1 MQLYIVDSPIGI
13 FALNDAGEIVGKS
26 LFKGGSAEA
35 AKLVAKI
42 NKGEAPKEVTNF
54 LRGLAKRRKFKK
66 LIFDNP
72 KLAGALEGRIA
83 AEIHVQRPCPAAS
96 KFRRKLASTALKLK
110 VFKSEVEFE
119 DFVRDVSLQ
128 LASLSVR
135 EAAAKRDAF
144 AIQAARALDDLD
156 KTLNLFSGRI
166 REWYGLIFPELNGLI
181 ESHEAYLKLVAKLGE
196 KSNFALNALLKRGVP
211 ADKAKLI
218 AQSAVKSMGAK
229 PSDADVAPIRDFCA
243 LGLELF
249 ALRKRVEA
257 YLVELMNDVAPNLT
271 ALIGPT
277 LSAKLIS
284 LAGGL
289 ESLARMPAS
298 TIQVLGAEKALF
310 RALRTGTRPPKHG
323 LIFQHALLHQSPR
336 WQRGKIARALA
347 GKLAIAARL
356 DAFEGEFKGEEL
368 RRELEE
374 RAKEI
379 REKYRRPPRRRR
391 AKRKG

>member
-13 FALNDAGEIVGKS
+13 FALNEAGEIVNKR
-26 LFKGGSAEA
+26 LFKGDPAEA
-35 AKLVAKI
+35 AKLVARI
-42 NKGEAPKEVTNF
+42 NKGEAPEEVTNF
-54 LRGLAKRRKFKK
+54 LKKLTKRREFKR

-72 KLAGALEGRIA
+72 KLAGALEGKVT
-83 AEIHVQRPCPAAS
+83 AEIKVQRPCSAAD
-96 KFRRKLASTALKLK
+96 KFRRELASTALKLK
-110 VFKSEVEFE
+110 FFRSKAEFE
-119 DFVRDVSLQ
+119 GFIREVSLQ
-128 LASLSVR
+128 LASLSVK
-135 EAAAKRDAF
+135 EAAAKRDVF

-166 REWYGLIFPELNGLI
+166 REWYGLIFPELNDLV
-181 ESHEAYLKLVAKLGE
+181 ESHEAYLKLVAKFGE
-196 KSNFALNALLKRGVP
+196 KSNFTFNALLREGVP
-211 ADKAKLI
+211 EDKAKLI

-229 PSDADVAPIRDFCA
+229 PSDVDVAPIKDFCA
-243 LGLELF
+243 LALELF

-368 RRELEE
+368 RREIEE
-374 RAKEI
+374 RVKEI
-379 REKYRRPPRRRR
+379 KEKYRRPPRRG